1 MAVDNVASQA
11 TGRLTKTTTKRFHIN
26 LGYALIAPYMVG
38 MLLFGIGP
46 MIVAFIF
53 SFSAFE
59 AGRPQYFQA
68 GLDNFITAYTDYRF
82 IPALRHVL
90 SFAAITVPVGVF
102 GSLLLA
108 LIMHATR
115 DRLNSLFRTLYFLP
129 GAVTGSVVVLI
140 FIFLLD
146 PAISPFGFLMRPFGM
161 EVQMDVIT
169 PRSVL
174 WVFVAMRFFST
185 AGGWIA
191 IFYGA
196 LNGISQELL
205 EAAEVD
211 GCNALQLAWHV
222 KRPLITS
229 YVVYMLITMFTAS
242 LQIVAEPSLIASAT
256 FGSSPVTPYWS
267 LNQLAAN
274 LQTLGGNFGLSAT
287 IALIQLAITT
297 VAAVIVITR
306 TNFYQTDVQN

>member
-1 MAVDNVASQA
+1 MAVDNVMQA
-11 TGRLTKTTTKRFHIN
+11 TGQLVKRAKQRARLN
-26 LGYALIAPYMVG
+26 LGYLLIMPYILG

-46 MIVAFIF
+46 MIVALVF
-53 SFSAFE
+53 SFSSFE
-59 AGRPQYFQA
+59 GGKPQYFQA
-68 GLDNFITAYTDYRF
+68 GLDNFITAYTDFRF
-82 IPALRHVL
+82 LPALRNVL
-90 SFAAITVPVGVF
+90 SFAALTVPIGVF
-102 GSLLLA
+102 GALLLA
-108 LIMHATR
+108 LIMHATQ
-115 DRLNSLFRTLYFLP
+115 DRFNSIFRTIYFLP
-129 GAVTGSVVVLI
+129 GAATGSVVVLI

-174 WVFVAMRFFST
+174 YVFVAMRFFST

-196 LNGISQELL
+196 LNGISKELL
-205 EAAEVD
+205 EAAEID
-211 GCNALQLAWHV
+211 GCNSLQLAWHV

-242 LQIVAEPSLIASAT
+242 LQIVAEPSLVSAAT

-274 LQTLGGNFGLSAT
+274 LQTMGGNFGLSAT
-287 IALIQLAITT
+287 IALIQLVITT
-297 VAAVIVITR
+297 TAAIIVITQ
-306 TNFYQTDVQN
+306 TNFYRTDVQD